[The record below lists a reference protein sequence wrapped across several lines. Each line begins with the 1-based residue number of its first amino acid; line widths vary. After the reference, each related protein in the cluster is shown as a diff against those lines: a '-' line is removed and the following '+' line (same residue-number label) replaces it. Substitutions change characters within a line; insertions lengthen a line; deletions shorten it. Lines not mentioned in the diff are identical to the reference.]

1 MGVSEDWN
9 PVLSL
14 QEERGDLG
22 DELGLLELGSPFEGS
37 WLSGQIREKRGR
49 LGKHGTK
56 TPLFG
61 GCNGILKGWLL
72 GLKFQAFYLKAGL
85 DCKWQI
91 QAYKKPKLVNLSLQ
105 MICKN

>member
-1 MGVSEDWN
+1 MGVFEDWN
-9 PVLSL
+9 PVFSL
-14 QEERGDLG
+14 QEERRDLG

-72 GLKFQAFYLKAGL
+72 GLKFQAFLSHGRPRLQVAN
-85 DCKWQI
+85 
-91 QAYKKPKLVNLSLQ
+91 PSLQ
-105 MICKN
+105 KAQIGKPEPANYL